1 MLRRAAPLA
10 VLLLLAA
17 LAGCASMSLDRMKTK
32 EGILEETL
40 QTYAATMRWGDM
52 TRCLAFVDPKV
63 RTEHPMSELDLARYK
78 QVSVTAY
85 DDQPA
90 TPSGEN
96 EVTQTVEIGL
106 VNVNTQSA
114 RSVVDRQVWRWDP
127 KDKHW
132 WLMTGLPDITRR

>member
-1 MLRRAAPLA
+1 MLRRAVPLVPMLA
-10 VLLLLAA
+10 VL

-52 TRCLAFVDPKV
+52 TRCLAFVDPKY
-63 RTEHPMSELDLARYK
+63 RAEHPMSELDLARYK
-78 QVSVTAY
+78 QVAVTAY

-90 TPSGEN
+90 TPISAN

-114 RSVVDRQVWRWDP
+114 RTVIDHQVWRYDE

-132 WLMTGLPDITRR
+132 WLTTGLPDITRR

>member
-1 MLRRAAPLA
+1 MLRRAVPLA
-10 VLLLLAA
+10 VILVAF

-52 TRCLAFVDPKV
+52 TRCLAFVDPKI
-63 RTEHPMSELDLARYK
+63 RAEHPMSDLDLARYK
-78 QVSVTAY
+78 QVAVTAY

-90 TPSGEN
+90 TPISAN
-96 EVTQTVEIGL
+96 EVSQTVEIGL

-114 RSVVDRQVWRWDP
+114 RSVIDHQIWRYDE

-132 WLMTGLPDITRR
+132 WLTTGLPDITRR

>member
-1 MLRRAAPLA
+1 MLRRAVPLA
-10 VLLLLAA
+10 LILLAF

-52 TRCLAFVDPKV
+52 TRCLVFVDPKV

-78 QVSVTAY
+78 QVAVTAY

-90 TPSGEN
+90 TPISAN
-96 EVTQTVEIGL
+96 EVSQTVEIGL

-114 RSVVDRQVWRWDP
+114 RSVVDHQIWRYDE

-132 WLMTGLPDITRR
+132 WLTTGLPDITRR

>member
-1 MLRRAAPLA
+1 MLRRAVPLVPMLA
-10 VLLLLAA
+10 VL

-52 TRCLAFVDPKV
+52 TRCLAFVDPKY
-63 RTEHPMSELDLARYK
+63 RAEHPMSELDLARYK
-78 QVSVTAY
+78 QVAVTAY

-90 TPSGEN
+90 TPISAN

-114 RSVVDRQVWRWDP
+114 RSVIDHQVWRYDE

-132 WLMTGLPDITRR
+132 WLTTGLPDITRR